1 MNEAEYM
8 KIHGIRFLV
17 GFGLFLVY
25 IFFIA
30 NFSVTTPSSQTWMAT
45 IVILLFAGIVTPW
58 LISAVFFRRYSRL
71 SPRNV
76 INSFF
81 VAPNV
86 GLFSTL
92 TIPPL
97 YVIWMTAKLDDLW
110 IGENWS
116 IILITILY
124 YGLNI
129 NVNLLQLWH
138 AKKLK
143 TGSEGVT
150 QRRGQLHA
158 GLLAN

>member
-17 GFGLFLVY
+17 GFGLFVLY
-25 IFFIA
+25 MLFIM
-30 NFSVTTPSSQTWMAT
+30 NWSVTTPSSQTWMT
-45 IVILLFAGIVTPW
+45 TLIILLFTGIIAPW

-71 SPRNV
+71 TRANV

-97 YVIWMTAKLDDLW
+97 YVIVMTARLDDLW

-116 IILITILY
+116 IILIVILY

-129 NVNLLQLWH
+129 NVNLL
-138 AKKLK
+138 
-143 TGSEGVT
+143 
-150 QRRGQLHA
+150 
-158 GLLAN
+158 

>member
-1 MNEAEYM
+1 MDEVTYM

-17 GFGLFLVY
+17 GFGLFLIY
-25 IFFIA
+25 ILFIA
-30 NFSVTTPSSQTWMAT
+30 SWEVVTPSSQAWMT
-45 IVILLFAGIVTPW
+45 LIVILLSFGIILPW
-58 LISAVFFRRYSRL
+58 VITGVFFRRY
-71 SPRNV
+71 RNLARHQV

-97 YVIWMTAKLDDLW
+97 YVICKSGSGMFIA
-110 IGENWS
+110 ENWS
-116 IILITILY
+116 IMLITTLY
-124 YGLNI
+124 YALNI

-143 TGSEGVT
+143 TQYAEISRE
-150 QRRGQLHA
+150 RA
-158 GLLAN
+158 